1 MNLTAKKIA
10 AMLGGTVEG
19 DESVS
24 ISKLAKIENGDL
36 HSLSFLGNP
45 KYNNHLYQSS
55 SSIVLVRRDFI
66 LEKPVELTL
75 IRVNDPNEAFS
86 FLLDFFSKKKLNKV
100 GLSKNS
106 LIAKNVKYYQD
117 LFFGDFSV
125 CKENVIIGKNVKIF
139 SQVYVGENVIIGNNV
154 VIHPGVKIYDNSI
167 IGNNCIIHS
176 GSVIGSDGF
185 GFNLDSKGNQK
196 KVSHNGN
203 VIIED
208 DVEIG
213 ANCTIDRATLGSTI
227 LRKGVKIDN
236 LIQIAHNVEIG
247 ENTVI
252 AGCSGI
258 AGSTVIGKNCMI
270 GGQVGIS
277 GHLKIGDRVK
287 IQAKSG
293 ILKNIDSDSSVMGYP
308 AFNYRDYNKSYVH
321 FKNFPS
327 IMKMVHALLLN
338 TKKDA

>member
-1 MNLTAKKIA
+1 MNLSAQKIA
-10 AMLGGTVEG
+10 NMLGGTVEG
-19 DESVS
+19 DKSVYV
-24 ISKLAKIENGDL
+24 SKLAKIENGDTR
-36 HSLSFLGNP
+36 SLSFLGNS
-45 KYNNHLYQSS
+45 KYNKFIYQSN
-55 SSIVLVRRDFI
+55 SSIILVRRDFI
-66 LEKPVELTL
+66 LENPIKSTL
-75 IRVNDPNEAFS
+75 IRVDDPNKSFS
-86 FLLDFFSKKKLNKV
+86 VLLDFFSEKKSNKS

-106 LIAKNVKYYQD
+106 IISKNVKYCND
-117 LFFGDFSV
+117 LHLGDFSV
-125 CKENVIIGKNVKIF
+125 CKENVIIGKNVQIL
-139 SQVYVGENVIIGNNV
+139 SQVFIGENVVIGNNV
-154 VIHPGVKIYDNSI
+154 LIHPGVKIYDNSE

-185 GFNLDSKGNQK
+185 GFNIDNDGNQK
-196 KVSHNGN
+196 KVNHNGN

-208 DVEIG
+208 NVEIG
-213 ANCTIDRATLGSTI
+213 SNCTIDRATLGSTI

-252 AGCSGI
+252 AACTGI
-258 AGSTVIGKNCMI
+258 AGSTIIGNNCMI

-308 AFNYRDYNKSYVH
+308 AFNYRDYNRSYVH

-327 IMKMVHALLLN
+327 IMKMINVLLN
-338 TKKDA
+338 SKKDA

>member
-1 MNLTAKKIA
+1 MNLSAQKIA
-10 AMLGGTVEG
+10 NMLGGTVEG
-19 DESVS
+19 DKSVS
-24 ISKLAKIENGDL
+24 VSKLAKIENGDI

-45 KYNNHLYQSS
+45 KYNNFIYQSN
-55 SSIVLVRRDFI
+55 SSIILVHRDFI
-66 LEKPVELTL
+66 LENPIKSTL
-75 IRVNDPNEAFS
+75 IRVDDPNKSFS
-86 FLLDFFSKKKLNKV
+86 VLLDFFSKKKSKKSV
-100 GLSKNS
+100 LSKNS
-106 LIAKNVKYYQD
+106 IISENVKYYND
-117 LFFGDFSV
+117 LHFGDFSV
-125 CKENVIIGKNVKIF
+125 CKENVIIGKNVQIL
-139 SQVYVGENVIIGNNV
+139 SQVFIGENVVIGNNV
-154 VIHPGVKIYDNSI
+154 LIYPGVKIYDNSE

-185 GFNLDSKGNQK
+185 GFNIDNDGNQK

-208 DVEIG
+208 NVEIG

-247 ENTVI
+247 KNTVI
-252 AGCSGI
+252 AACTGI
-258 AGSTVIGKNCMI
+258 AGSTIIGNNCMI

-308 AFNYRDYNKSYVH
+308 AFNYRDYNRSYVH

-327 IMKMVHALLLN
+327 IMKMINVLLN

>member
-1 MNLTAKKIA
+1 MNLSAQKIA
-10 AMLGGTVEG
+10 NMLGGTVEG
-19 DESVS
+19 DKSVYV
-24 ISKLAKIENGDL
+24 SKLAKIENGDTR
-36 HSLSFLGNP
+36 SLSFLGNP
-45 KYNNHLYQSS
+45 KYNKFIYQSN
-55 SSIVLVRRDFI
+55 SSIILVRRDFI
-66 LEKPVELTL
+66 LENPIKSTL
-75 IRVNDPNEAFS
+75 IRVDDPNKSFS
-86 FLLDFFSKKKLNKV
+86 VLLDFFSEKKSNKS

-106 LIAKNVKYYQD
+106 IISKNVKYCND
-117 LFFGDFSV
+117 LHLGDFSV
-125 CKENVIIGKNVKIF
+125 CKENVTIGKNVQIL
-139 SQVYVGENVIIGNNV
+139 SQVFIGENVVIGNNV
-154 VIHPGVKIYDNSI
+154 LIHPGVKIYDNSE

-185 GFNLDSKGNQK
+185 GFNIDNDGNQK

-208 DVEIG
+208 NVEIG
-213 ANCTIDRATLGSTI
+213 SNCTIDRATLGSTI

-252 AGCSGI
+252 AACTGI
-258 AGSTVIGKNCMI
+258 AGSTIIGNNCMI

-308 AFNYRDYNKSYVH
+308 AFNYRDYNRSYVH

-327 IMKMVHALLLN
+327 IMKMINVLLN
-338 TKKDA
+338 SKKDA

>member
-1 MNLTAKKIA
+1 MNLSAQKIA
-10 AMLGGTVEG
+10 NMLGGTVEG
-19 DESVS
+19 DKSVYV
-24 ISKLAKIENGDL
+24 SKLAKIENGDTS
-36 HSLSFLGNP
+36 SLSFLGNP
-45 KYNNHLYQSS
+45 KYNNFIYQSN
-55 SSIVLVRRDFI
+55 SSIILVRRDFI
-66 LEKPVELTL
+66 LENPIKSTL
-75 IRVNDPNEAFS
+75 IRVDDPNKSFS
-86 FLLDFFSKKKLNKV
+86 VLLDFFSEKKSNKS

-106 LIAKNVKYYQD
+106 IVSKNVKYCND
-117 LFFGDFSV
+117 LHLGDFSV
-125 CKENVIIGKNVKIF
+125 CKENVIIGKNVQIL
-139 SQVYVGENVIIGNNV
+139 SQVFIGENVIIGNNV
-154 VIHPGVKIYDNSI
+154 LIHPGVKIYDNSE

-185 GFNLDSKGNQK
+185 GFNIDNDGNQK

-208 DVEIG
+208 NVEIG
-213 ANCTIDRATLGSTI
+213 SNCTIDRATLGSTI

-252 AGCSGI
+252 AACTGI
-258 AGSTVIGKNCMI
+258 AGSTIIGNNCMI

-308 AFNYRDYNKSYVH
+308 AFNYRDYNRSYVH

-327 IMKMVHALLLN
+327 IMKMINVLLN
-338 TKKDA
+338 SKKDA